1 MLNDVPVKYK
11 RYNGN
16 KEFILKSIRFDKVT
30 AEKINKTIAVF
41 NNKEKV
47 LKLNNDVLI
56 NLAVKEFL
64 NDNDIEDIKDLI
76 RSNL

>member
-1 MLNDVPVKYK
+1 MLNKDVPVKYK
-11 RYNGN
+11 RYNG
-16 KEFILKSIRFDKVT
+16 KDFVLKNIRFDKVT
-30 AEKINKTIAVF
+30 AENINKTIAVF